1 MATQLSLAEQLR
13 PFAARA
19 RLYHPRIRQ
28 VVQITAFLGG
38 DDWESS
44 ADEARHETLRWLHK
58 RAGPLPSHAWDGT
71 TFEREVAPGH
81 SAYAVSLTEPAPYW
95 VARLDHPD
103 ADVPGRTWSTEV
115 TVGISPQGAQ
125 FGVRLSCVSRRD
137 DPDVELST
145 PGIALQ
151 VAGRPGLQD
160 FGVPLTSEPWMLETT
175 DDVHRLLELIENPRR
190 TRPVYVASLPDGKVN
205 PATAFVECGSLAR
218 RCLGIAHVVILPSPL
233 SFELTNQV
241 GKEHSVFGGA
251 VRSYFPGFAVEDQT
265 PRKHPLAL
273 PARIVDWVGGGARAF
288 EDLLVRRAYEY
299 STRRPDLEDR
309 LPSFTRVRKI
319 ALSRRQFDLERGGDQ
334 KAIIINL
341 QAQNQELSRE
351 AETWEALATEEMNQR
366 RHIQDEA
373 DQLKAQNEWMRTELD
388 RLRLELQKLT
398 GSRADA
404 PVPFPTELGKLAEWA
419 HEAVPGRLTL
429 SPRAIKAAKQGLY
442 RETRHVFNAL
452 LLLANEYRDM
462 KVHGG
467 PERKSSFERAL
478 QELGLRCE
486 PTFSGSRYGEFGDT
500 YFVDWSGQ
508 RRLLDMH
515 LKNGGNTRDP
525 TRCLRIYFF
534 WDDDE
539 QQVIVGSLPGHLD
552 TRLT

>member
-13 PFAARA
+13 PFAERA
-19 RLYHPRIRQ
+19 RLYHPRVRQ
-28 VVQITAFLGG
+28 VVQITAFLCGQNS
-38 DDWESS
+38 DIS

-58 RAGPLPSHAWDGT
+58 RAGPLPSHAWQGA

-81 SAYAVSLTEPAPYW
+81 SAFAVSLTEPAYW

-125 FGVRLSCVSRRD
+125 FGVRLSYVSRRD
-137 DPDVELST
+137 DPDIELST

-151 VAGRPGLQD
+151 VADRPGLQD
-160 FGVPLTSEPWMLETT
+160 FGIPLTSEPWILETA
-175 DDVHRLLELIENPRR
+175 DDVHRLLELIENPGR
-190 TRPVYVASLPDGKVN
+190 TRPVYVASLPDGSVD
-205 PATAFVECGSLAR
+205 PATALIECGSLAR
-218 RCLGIAHVVILPSPL
+218 RCLGIAHVVVLPSPL
-233 SFELTNQV
+233 SFQLTDRV

-251 VRSYFPGFAVEDQT
+251 VRSYFPGFAVEDQM

-273 PARIVDWVGGGARAF
+273 PARIVDWAGGGARAF

-319 ALSRRQFDLERGGDQ
+319 ALSRRQVDLERGGDQ
-334 KAIIINL
+334 QAIIINL

-366 RHIQDEA
+366 THIQGEV
-373 DQLKAQNEWMRTELD
+373 DQLRAQNEWMRTELD
-388 RLRLELQKLT
+388 RLRLELQNLT

-404 PVPFPTELGKLAEWA
+404 PVPFPTDLGKLAEWA
-419 HEAVPGRLTL
+419 HQAVPGRLTL
-429 SPRAIKAAKQGLY
+429 LPRAITAAKQGLY

-467 PERKSSFERAL
+467 PERKSSFARAL

-486 PTFSGSRYGEFGDT
+486 PTFSGCRYGEFGDA

-515 LKNGGNTRDP
+515 MKNGGNTRDP

-539 QQVIVGSLPGHLD
+539 QQVIVGSLPGHLE

>member
-1 MATQLSLAEQLR
+1 MVTQLSLAEQLR
-13 PFAARA
+13 PFAERA

-28 VVQITAFLGG
+28 AVQITAFLCG
-38 DDWESS
+38 DDSETS
-44 ADEARHETLRWLHK
+44 ADAARHETLRWLHK
-58 RAGPLPSHAWDGT
+58 RAGPLPSHAWHGA

-81 SAYAVSLTEPAPYW
+81 SAFAVSLTEPAPYW

-103 ADVPGRTWSTEV
+103 PVVPGRTWSTEV

-125 FGVRLSCVSRRD
+125 FGVRLSYVSRRD

-151 VAGRPGLQD
+151 VADRPGLQD
-160 FGVPLTSEPWMLETT
+160 FGVLLTSQPWMLETT
-175 DDVHRLLELIENPRR
+175 EDVHRLLELIENPGR
-190 TRPVYVASLPDGKVN
+190 TRPVYVVSLPDGKVD
-205 PATAFVECGSLAR
+205 PATALVECGSLAR

-233 SFELTNQV
+233 SFELTDQV

-251 VRSYFPGFAVEDQT
+251 VRSYFPGFAVEDQM

-319 ALSRRQFDLERGGDQ
+319 ALSRRQVDLERGGDEQ
-334 KAIIINL
+334 AIIINL
-341 QAQNQELSRE
+341 QAQTQELSRE
-351 AETWEALATEEMNQR
+351 AETWESLATEETNQR
-366 RHIQDEA
+366 ARLQDEV
-373 DQLKAQNEWMRTELD
+373 DQLNAQNEPMRTELD
-388 RLRLELQKLT
+388 RLRLELQELT
-398 GSRADA
+398 GGRADA
-404 PVPFPTELGKLAEWA
+404 PIPFPADLGKVAEWA
-419 HEAVPGRLTL
+419 HQAVPGRLTIL
-429 SPRAIKAAKQGLY
+429 PRAIKAAKQGLY
-442 RETRHVFNAL
+442 RETNHVFMAL
-452 LLLANEYRDM
+452 LVLANEHRDI
-462 KVHGG
+462 KIQGG
-467 PERKSSFERAL
+467 AEKKASFETSVR
-478 QELGLRCE
+478 ELGLRCE
-486 PTFSGSRYGEFGDT
+486 PTFSGSRHGEFGDT
-500 YFVDWSGQ
+500 CFVEWLGQ

-534 WDDDE
+534 
-539 QQVIVGSLPGHLD
+539 
-552 TRLT
+552 